1 MLTYYVCCFQKEDEA
16 KKFYEALKK
25 RLNKFGLEVA
35 EEKSKIIHFGKRAKN
50 NKESFEFLGI
60 RHINGKNRKGNY
72 KLVHKTSKK
81 KMKEKKKKVKTWIKE
96 NRQKPIKIIIKKL
109 NIKLEGHYRYYGISD
124 NMAAMRNFRDYCIW
138 ELYRVL
144 KRLGQK
150 HKMTV
155 ERYKKILKYNE
166 IARPRIYHSMW

>member
-1 MLTYYVCCFQKEDEA
+1 
-16 KKFYEALKK
+16 
-25 RLNKFGLEVA
+25 
-35 EEKSKIIHFGKRAKN
+35 
-50 NKESFEFLGI
+50 
-60 RHINGKNRKGNY
+60 
-72 KLVHKTSKK
+72 
-81 KMKEKKKKVKTWIKE
+81 MKEKKKKVKTWIKE